1 MQLCSPILNFIS
13 FPEITLKY
21 WKKTFLL
28 YSSQQNDKSLSQTSS
43 RVKISVM
50 QKENSQSPQDFI
62 QSAQTLTH
70 TQWNTW
76 FLLMVW
82 TNSLQKQS
90 LKKINSGSIL
100 KILYLTHR
108 KRILKIYILFKVL
121 FDFICFYCMLVC
133 IQFHYKATITYSF
146 WLISIDCSDSGNNI
160 KDLQIEKID
169 QQYQIIWRSQSA
181 FLILI
186 DGEDK
191 KIFRKSEIRN
201 LIFYIADGDL

>member
-1 MQLCSPILNFIS
+1 MH
-13 FPEITLKY
+13 T
-21 WKKTFLL
+21 
-28 YSSQQNDKSLSQTSS
+28 
-43 RVKISVM
+43 
-50 QKENSQSPQDFI
+50 EN
-62 QSAQTLTH
+62 
-70 TQWNTW
+70 
-76 FLLMVW
+76 
-82 TNSLQKQS
+82 
-90 LKKINSGSIL
+90 
-100 KILYLTHR
+100 
-108 KRILKIYILFKVL
+108 IYFFKVL

-133 IQFHYKATITYSF
+133 IEFHYKATITYSF